1 MTAEFKNPMNNIVK
15 SKSLQAFGFAVLVE
29 VVLFLGAVGYSM
41 MHVKTEGVATQEVIT
56 LAPEAPPEL
65 KHEIAKPK
73 PKPEPSKPKKE
84 IVPKP
89 VKQKIIEPKPAPPI
103 HPKPAEVKTPPTPV
117 ATPTAATE
125 PAPPPPVAQP
135 VVKSE
140 VDPHVINTYA
150 AKLLAAVQAATHC
163 PNDVQFTGRVRV
175 AFSLK
180 NTDPR
185 NVRVLNGS
193 GVSGIDDAARHAVV
207 DAAIPAPPAEMQG
220 SERNYQTWVNLTCQ

>member
-1 MTAEFKNPMNNIVK
+1 MTVELRNPIQNR
-15 SKSLQAFGFAVLVE
+15 SLQAFGLAVLVE
-29 VVLFLGAVGYSM
+29 ALLFLGAMGYGM
-41 MHVKTEGVATQEVIT
+41 LHVKTEGVATPEVIT
-56 LAPEAPPEL
+56 LLPDAPSEP
-65 KHEIAKPK
+65 KHEVAKPK
-73 PKPEPSKPKKE
+73 PTPPKPKKE

-89 VKQKIIEPKPAPPI
+89 IKQKVVEPLSPPKPALPPL
-103 HPKPAEVKTPPTPV
+103 PKPAIDKTPPTPV

-125 PAPPPPVAQP
+125 PAPPPVPQP

-180 NTDPR
+180 DTDPR
-185 NVRVLNGS
+185 NVHVLSGS
-193 GVSGIDDAARHAVV
+193 GVAAIDDAARHAVV
-207 DAAIPAPPAEMQG
+207 DAIIPEPPAEMKG
-220 SERNYQTWVNLTCQ
+220 TERNYQTWVNLTCQ

>member
-1 MTAEFKNPMNNIVK
+1 MTVEFRNPIKNQ
-15 SKSLQAFGFAVLVE
+15 SLQALGLAMLIE
-29 VVLFLGAVGYSM
+29 VALFLGALGYGM
-41 MHVKTEGVATQEVIT
+41 MHVKSEGVVATEVIT
-56 LAPEAPPEL
+56 LTPDAPPEP
-65 KHEIAKPK
+65 KHEVAKPK
-73 PKPEPSKPKKE
+73 PTPPKPKKE
-84 IVPKP
+84 IEPKP
-89 VKQKIIEPKPAPPI
+89 IKQKVVEPKPALPI
-103 HPKPAEVKTPPTPV
+103 LPKPAIEKTPPTPV

-125 PAPPPPVAQP
+125 PAPPPTPVAQP

-163 PNDVQFTGRVRV
+163 PNDVQFVGRVRV

-185 NVRVLNGS
+185 NVHVLSGS
-193 GVSGIDDAARHAVV
+193 GVSAIDDAARHAVV
-207 DAAIPAPPAEMQG
+207 DAVIPTPPAEMQG